1 MKAKMRNPFRLITK
15 YPVTGSI
22 AVLIWVLCLVPIPDN
37 PLGQVR
43 LIDKWTHFVMYGGLC
58 SVMWVEYARR
68 HASIEWKHAFWWLFA
83 APLLMGGLVEIV
95 QATCTGGRR
104 SGDWLDFAADGIG
117 VLLGQLIGIL
127 LARYLSTRK
136 KGKSAGLN
144 CKSDGRR

>member
-1 MKAKMRNPFRLITK
+1 MKAKMRNSFRLITK

-68 HASIEWKHAFWWLFA
+68 HAPIEWKHAFWWLFA

-127 LARYLSTRK
+127 LARYLSTRR

-144 CKSDGRR
+144 CKNDGRR